1 MEMGEFRPFTY
12 HLKYNLSIFKCGH
25 MLYFI
30 NRMEGKSN
38 NREILFFLLS
48 LLLGDR
54 FITLPNSILVTIRI
68 LFLYSF
74 LLMCIISY
82 VLIPLF
88 TKPRQWVLPGG
99 RLCIAPG
106 VGNKGLHF
114 SVENLKTVMKLTK
127 SQSACDYYHVL
138 TILGSAVTN

>member
-1 MEMGEFRPFTY
+1 MGESFNPFFKDFFFSDKIVPYIAVRLLCSWKWVNSGSFTY
-12 HLKYNLSIFKCGH
+12 RLKYNLSIFKCGH
-25 MLYFI
+25 MLYVI
-30 NRMEGKSN
+30 KRMEGKSN

-74 LLMCIISY
+74 LLICIISY

-88 TKPRQWVLPGG
+88 TKSRQWVLPGG

-114 SVENLKTVMKLTK
+114 L
-127 SQSACDYYHVL
+127 
-138 TILGSAVTN
+138 